1 MQLLSRTTKFDFM
14 GWRWPALTVSLA
26 LMAIS
31 VGSMVFRGFNF
42 GIDFMGGVLLEVG
55 YDNPVELEDLR
66 ATLEAGGIT
75 DATLQTLGSAR
86 TIQIRLPPVEDAGVA
101 EDDLGAEVLAV
112 LRAQD
117 PSVRRLGGT
126 FVDSQV
132 GEDLAEQG
140 GLAMF
145 FATIMIFIYTA
156 LRFRWKFAA
165 GAIAALVHDA
175 VLVLG
180 VFSVFGLTFDLT
192 VLAAVLAVI
201 GYSLN
206 DTIVIFDRVRE
217 NFRLMRRGTTTEIM
231 NASINQTLSR
241 TFVTALTVLLV
252 LIALI
257 WLGGDVVFG
266 FSLALIIGVVSGSYS
281 TIYMATAVALMLDV
295 KPADLMPPKREAVD
309 DLP

>member
-1 MQLLSRTTKFDFM
+1 MQLLSRATKFDFM
-14 GWRWPALTVSLA
+14 GWRWPALSVSIV
-26 LMAIS
+26 LMLIS
-31 VGSMVFRGFNF
+31 IGSIVFRGFNF

-55 YDNPVELEDLR
+55 YDSPVELEDLR

-86 TIQIRLPPVEDAGVA
+86 TVQIRLPPVEGTVV
-101 EDDLGAEVLAV
+101 EEELGKEVIDV
-112 LRAQD
+112 LRAAD

-145 FATIMIFIYTA
+145 FATIMIFLYTA

-175 VLVLG
+175 LIVLG

-217 NFRLMRRGTTTEIM
+217 NFHLIRRGTTTEIM

-257 WLGGDVVFG
+257 WLGGEVVFG

>member
-1 MQLLSRTTKFDFM
+1 M
-14 GWRWPALTVSLA
+14 GWRWPALSVSIA
-26 LMAIS
+26 LMVIS
-31 VGSMVFRGFNF
+31 VVSIAVRGFNL

-55 YDNPVELEDLR
+55 YESPVELEELR
-66 ATLEAGGIT
+66 AALEAGGIT

-86 TIQIRLPPVEDAGVA
+86 TVQIRLPPVEGLVA
-101 EDDLGAEVLAV
+101 EEDLGTEVLAV

-156 LRFRWKFAA
+156 LRFRWKFAV

-175 VLVLG
+175 LITLG
-180 VFSVFGLTFDLT
+180 VFSVFQITFDLT

-257 WLGGDVVFG
+257 WLGGEIVFG
-266 FSLALIIGVVSGSYS
+266 FSLALIVGVILGAYS
-281 TIYMATAVALMLDV
+281 TIYMATAIALMLDV

>member
-1 MQLLSRTTKFDFM
+1 MQLFSRAPKFDFM
-14 GWRWPALTVSLA
+14 GWRWPALSVSIA
-26 LMAIS
+26 LMVIS
-31 VGSMVFRGFNF
+31 VVSIAVRGFDL

-55 YDNPVELEDLR
+55 YENPVELEELR

-75 DATLQTLGSAR
+75 NATLQTLGSAR
-86 TIQIRLPPVEDAGVA
+86 TVQIRLPPVEGLVA
-101 EDDLGAEVLAV
+101 EEDLGTEVLAV

-117 PSVRRLGGT
+117 PTVRRLGGT

-175 VLVLG
+175 LITLG
-180 VFSVFGLTFDLT
+180 VFSLFRITFDLT

-217 NFRLMRRGTTTEIM
+217 NFRLMRRGTTMEIM

-252 LIALI
+252 LVALI
-257 WLGGDVVFG
+257 WLGGEIVFG
-266 FSLALIIGVVSGSYS
+266 FSLALIVGVVLGAYS
-281 TIYMATAVALMLDV
+281 TIYMATAIALMLDV
-295 KPADLMPPKREAVD
+295 KPADLMPPKREAAD

>member
-1 MQLLSRTTKFDFM
+1 MQLFSRAPKFDFM
-14 GWRWPALTVSLA
+14 GWRWPALSVSIA
-26 LMAIS
+26 LMVIS
-31 VGSMVFRGFNF
+31 VVSIGVRGFNL
-42 GIDFMGGVLLEVG
+42 GIDFMGGVLLEVR
-55 YDNPVELEDLR
+55 YENPVELEELR

-86 TIQIRLPPVEDAGVA
+86 TVQIRLPPVEGLVA
-101 EDDLGAEVLAV
+101 EEDLGTEVLTV

-117 PSVRRLGGT
+117 PTVRRLGGT

-132 GEDLAEQG
+132 GEDLVEQG

-145 FATIMIFIYTA
+145 FATIMIFLYTA
-156 LRFRWKFAA
+156 MRFRWKFAA

-175 VLVLG
+175 LIVLG
-180 VFSVFGLTFDLT
+180 VFSVFDLTFDLT

-252 LIALI
+252 LVALI
-257 WLGGDVVFG
+257 WLGGEVVFG
-266 FSLALIIGVVSGSYS
+266 FSLALIVGVVLGAYS
-281 TIYMATAVALMLDV
+281 TIYMATAIALMLDV
-295 KPADLMPPKREAVD
+295 KPADLIPPKREAVD
-309 DLP
+309 ELP

>member
-1 MQLLSRTTKFDFM
+1 MQLFSRAPKFDFM
-14 GWRWPALTVSLA
+14 GWRWPALTVSIA
-26 LMAIS
+26 LMVIS
-31 VGSMVFRGFNF
+31 VVSIAVRGFNL
-42 GIDFMGGVLLEVG
+42 GIDFMGGVLLEVR
-55 YDNPVELEDLR
+55 YESPVELEELR

-86 TIQIRLPPVEDAGVA
+86 TVQIRLPPVEGLVA
-101 EDDLGAEVLAV
+101 EEDLGNEVLAV

-132 GEDLAEQG
+132 GDDLAEQG

-156 LRFRWKFAA
+156 LRFRWKFAV

-175 VLVLG
+175 LITLG
-180 VFSVFGLTFDLT
+180 VFSVFQITFDLT

-257 WLGGDVVFG
+257 WLGGEIVFG
-266 FSLALIIGVVSGSYS
+266 FSLALIVGVILGAYS
-281 TIYMATAVALMLDV
+281 TIYMATAIALMLDV

>member
-1 MQLLSRTTKFDFM
+1 MQLLSRTTNFDFM
-14 GWRWPALTVSLA
+14 GWRWPALSVSIA
-26 LMAIS
+26 LMVIS
-31 VGSMVFRGFNF
+31 VGSMLFRGFNL

-55 YDNPVELEDLR
+55 YENPVELEDLR

-75 DATLQTLGSAR
+75 EATLQTLGSAR
-86 TIQIRLPPVEDAGVA
+86 TVQIRLPPVEGVVP
-101 EDDLGAEVLAV
+101 EEELGTEVLDV

-132 GEDLAEQG
+132 GSDLAEQG

-156 LRFRWKFAA
+156 IRFRWKFAA

-175 VLVLG
+175 VIVLG
-180 VFSVFGLTFDLT
+180 AFSVFDLTFDLT

-217 NFRLMRRGTTTEIM
+217 NFRLMRRGTTMEVM

-257 WLGGDVVFG
+257 VLGGESVFG

-281 TIYMATAVALMLDV
+281 TIYMATAIALMLDV

-309 DLP
+309 ELP

>member
-1 MQLLSRTTKFDFM
+1 MQLLSRATKFDFM
-14 GWRWPALTVSLA
+14 GWRWPALAISLTF
-26 LMAIS
+26 MAIS
-31 VGSMVFRGFNF
+31 IGSMVFRGFNF

-86 TIQIRLPPVEDAGVA
+86 TIQIRLPPA
-101 EDDLGAEVLAV
+101 EGLVPEEELGAEVLEV

-156 LRFRWKFAA
+156 VRFRWKFAA
-165 GAIAALVHDA
+165 GAIAALIHDA
-175 VLVLG
+175 VIVLG
-180 VFSVFGLTFDLT
+180 AFSVFGLTFDLT

-217 NFRLMRRGTTTEIM
+217 NFRLMRRGTTMEIM

-257 WLGGDVVFG
+257 WLGGEVVFG

>member
-1 MQLLSRTTKFDFM
+1 
-14 GWRWPALTVSLA
+14 
-26 LMAIS
+26 
-31 VGSMVFRGFNF
+31 
-42 GIDFMGGVLLEVG
+42 
-55 YDNPVELEDLR
+55 
-66 ATLEAGGIT
+66 
-75 DATLQTLGSAR
+75 
-86 TIQIRLPPVEDAGVA
+86 
-101 EDDLGAEVLAV
+101 
-112 LRAQD
+112 
-117 PSVRRLGGT
+117 VRRLGGT

-165 GAIAALVHDA
+165 GAIAALIHDA
-175 VLVLG
+175 VIVLG
-180 VFSVFGLTFDLT
+180 AFSVFGLTFDLT

-217 NFRLMRRGTTTEIM
+217 NFRLMRRGTTMEIM

-257 WLGGDVVFG
+257 WLGGEVVFG

>member
-1 MQLLSRTTKFDFM
+1 MQLLSRATKFDFM
-14 GWRWPALTVSLA
+14 GWRWPALAISLTF
-26 LMAIS
+26 MAIS
-31 VGSMVFRGFNF
+31 IGSMVFRGFNF

-86 TIQIRLPPVEDAGVA
+86 TIQIRLPPA
-101 EDDLGAEVLAV
+101 EGLVPEEELGAEVLEV

-165 GAIAALVHDA
+165 GAIAALIHDA
-175 VLVLG
+175 VIVLG
-180 VFSVFGLTFDLT
+180 AFSVFGLTFDLT

-217 NFRLMRRGTTTEIM
+217 NFRLMRRGTTMEIM

-257 WLGGDVVFG
+257 WLGGEVVFG

>member
-1 MQLLSRTTKFDFM
+1 
-14 GWRWPALTVSLA
+14 
-26 LMAIS
+26 
-31 VGSMVFRGFNF
+31 
-42 GIDFMGGVLLEVG
+42 MGGVLLEVG

-86 TIQIRLPPVEDAGVA
+86 TIQIRLPPAEGIVA
-101 EDDLGAEVLAV
+101 EEDLGAEVLAI

-165 GAIAALVHDA
+165 GAIAALIHDA
-175 VLVLG
+175 VIVLG
-180 VFSVFGLTFDLT
+180 AFSLFGLTFDLT

-217 NFRLMRRGTTTEIM
+217 NFRLMRRGTTMEIM

-257 WLGGDVVFG
+257 WLGGEIVFG

-281 TIYMATAVALMLDV
+281 TIYMATAVALILDV

>member
-14 GWRWPALTVSLA
+14 GWRWHALAISLA
-26 LMAIS
+26 FMLIS
-31 VGSMVFRGFNF
+31 IGSMVFRGFNF
-42 GIDFMGGVLLEVG
+42 GIDFTGGVLLEVG
-55 YDNPVELEDLR
+55 YDDPVELEDLR
-66 ATLEAGGIT
+66 AALEAGGISN
-75 DATLQTLGSAR
+75 ATLQTLGSAR
-86 TIQIRLPPVEDAGVA
+86 TVQIRLPPVERVVA
-101 EDDLGAEVLAV
+101 EEDLGAEVLQV

-175 VLVLG
+175 VIVLG
-180 VFSVFGLTFDLT
+180 AFSLFGITFDLT

-217 NFRLMRRGTTTEIM
+217 NFRLMRRGTTMEIM
-231 NASINQTLSR
+231 NASINQTLAR

-257 WLGGDVVFG
+257 WLGGEVVFG

-281 TIYMATAVALMLDV
+281 TIYTATAVALTLDV

-309 DLP
+309 DMP

>member
-1 MQLLSRTTKFDFM
+1 MQLLSRATKFDFM
-14 GWRWPALTVSLA
+14 GWRWPALSVSIV
-26 LMAIS
+26 LMLIS
-31 VGSMVFRGFNF
+31 IGSMVFRGFNF

-55 YDNPVELEDLR
+55 YDSPVELEDLR

-86 TIQIRLPPVEDAGVA
+86 TVQIRLPPVEGTVV
-101 EDDLGAEVLAV
+101 EEELGKEVIDV
-112 LRAQD
+112 LRAAD

-145 FATIMIFIYTA
+145 FATIMIFLYTA

-175 VLVLG
+175 LIVLG

-217 NFRLMRRGTTTEIM
+217 NFHLIRRGTTTEIM

-257 WLGGDVVFG
+257 WLGGEVVFG

>member
-1 MQLLSRTTKFDFM
+1 MQLFSRAPKFDFM
-14 GWRWPALTVSLA
+14 GWRYPALA
-26 LMAIS
+26 LSVTLMLIS
-31 VGSMVFRGFNF
+31 VGSIVFRGFNL
-42 GIDFMGGVLLEVG
+42 GIDFTGGVLLEVG

-66 ATLEAGGIT
+66 SALADNGIT

-86 TIQIRLPPVEDAGVA
+86 AVQIRLPPVEGVVA
-101 EDDLGAEVLAV
+101 EEDLGADVMAV
-112 LRAQD
+112 LRMQD
-117 PSVRRLGGT
+117 PTVRRLGGT

-145 FATIMIFIYTA
+145 FATLMIFVYTA

-180 VFSVFGLTFDLT
+180 AFSVFGITFDLT

-217 NFRLMRRGTTTEIM
+217 NFRMMRRGTTMEIM
-231 NASINQTLSR
+231 NASINQTLAR

-257 WLGGDVVFG
+257 TLGGENVFG

-281 TIYMATAVALMLDV
+281 TIYMATAVAVMLDV
-295 KPADLMPPKREAVD
+295 KPADLMPPKREAAD
-309 DLP
+309 ELP

>member
-1 MQLLSRTTKFDFM
+1 
-14 GWRWPALTVSLA
+14 
-26 LMAIS
+26 MAIS
-31 VGSMVFRGFNF
+31 IGSMVFRGFNF

-86 TIQIRLPPVEDAGVA
+86 TIQIRLPPA
-101 EDDLGAEVLAV
+101 EGLVPEEELGAEVLEV

-156 LRFRWKFAA
+156 VRFRWKFAA
-165 GAIAALVHDA
+165 GAIAALIHDA
-175 VLVLG
+175 VIVLG
-180 VFSVFGLTFDLT
+180 AFSVFGLTFDLT

-217 NFRLMRRGTTTEIM
+217 NFRLMRRGTTMEIM

-257 WLGGDVVFG
+257 WLGGEVVFG

>member
-1 MQLLSRTTKFDFM
+1 MQLLRGVPKFDFM
-14 GWRWPALTVSLA
+14 GWRYPALAVSIA
-26 LMAIS
+26 LVLIS
-31 VGSMVFRGFNF
+31 IGSIVFRGFNL
-42 GIDFMGGVLLEVG
+42 GIDFSGGVLLEVG
-55 YDNPVELEDLR
+55 YENPVELEDLR
-66 ATLEAGGIT
+66 SALEANGIT

-86 TIQIRLPPVEDAGVA
+86 AVQIRLPPVEGVVA
-101 EDDLGAEVLAV
+101 EEDLGAEVMAV
-112 LRAQD
+112 LRMQD
-117 PSVRRLGGT
+117 PTVRRLGGT

-145 FATIMIFIYTA
+145 FATLMIFVYTA

-175 VLVLG
+175 IIVLG
-180 VFSVFGLTFDLT
+180 AFSIFGLTFDLT

-217 NFRLMRRGTTTEIM
+217 NFRTMRRGTAMEIM
-231 NASINQTLSR
+231 NASINQTLAR

-252 LIALI
+252 LIALVL
-257 WLGGDVVFG
+257 LGGEVVFG
-266 FSLALIIGVVSGSYS
+266 FSVALIIGVVAGSYS
-281 TIYMATAVALMLDV
+281 TIYMATAAALMLDV
-295 KPADLMPPKREAVD
+295 KPADLMPPKREAAD

>member
-1 MQLLSRTTKFDFM
+1 MQLLSRATKFDFM
-14 GWRWPALTVSLA
+14 GWRWPALSVSIV
-26 LMAIS
+26 LMLIS
-31 VGSMVFRGFNF
+31 IGSMIFRGFNF

-55 YDNPVELEDLR
+55 YDSPVELEDLR

-86 TIQIRLPPVEDAGVA
+86 TVQIRLPPVEGTVV
-101 EDDLGAEVLAV
+101 EEELGKEVIDV
-112 LRAQD
+112 LRAAD

-145 FATIMIFIYTA
+145 FATIMIFLYTA

-175 VLVLG
+175 LIVLG

-217 NFRLMRRGTTTEIM
+217 NFHLIRRGTTTEIM

-257 WLGGDVVFG
+257 WLGGEVVFG

>member
-14 GWRWPALTVSLA
+14 GWRWPALTISLT
-26 LMAIS
+26 LMVIS
-31 VGSMVFRGFNF
+31 IGSMVFRGFNF

-86 TIQIRLPPVEDAGVA
+86 TIQIRLPPTEGIVA
-101 EDDLGAEVLAV
+101 EEDLGAEVLAI

-165 GAIAALVHDA
+165 GAIAALIHDA
-175 VLVLG
+175 VIVLG
-180 VFSVFGLTFDLT
+180 AFSLFGLTFDLT

-217 NFRLMRRGTTTEIM
+217 NFRLMRRGTTMEIM

-257 WLGGDVVFG
+257 WLGGEIVFG

-281 TIYMATAVALMLDV
+281 TIYMATAVALILDV

>member
-14 GWRWPALTVSLA
+14 GWRWPALAISLT

-31 VGSMVFRGFNF
+31 IGSIAIRGFNF

-55 YDNPVELEDLR
+55 YDNPVELEELR

-86 TIQIRLPPVEDAGVA
+86 IVQIRLPPVEGVVA

-117 PSVRRLGGT
+117 PNVRRLGGT

-145 FATIMIFIYTA
+145 FATIMIFLYTA

-175 VLVLG
+175 VIVLG
-180 VFSVFGLTFDLT
+180 VFSVFRITFDLT

-217 NFRLMRRGTTTEIM
+217 NFHLIRRGTTTEIM
-231 NASINQTLSR
+231 NVSINQTLAR

-257 WLGGDVVFG
+257 WLGGEVVFG

-281 TIYMATAVALMLDV
+281 TIYMATAVALALDV

>member
-1 MQLLSRTTKFDFM
+1 MQLFSRAPNFDFM
-14 GWRWPALTVSLA
+14 GWRYPALAVSIT
-26 LMAIS
+26 LMLIS
-31 VGSMVFRGFNF
+31 VVSMIFRGFNF
-42 GIDFMGGVLLEVG
+42 GIDFTGGVLLEVG
-55 YDNPVELEDLR
+55 YESPVELEDLR
-66 ATLEAGGIT
+66 SALEANGIT

-86 TIQIRLPPVEDAGVA
+86 TVQIRLPPPEGDVVEA
-101 EDDLGAEVLAV
+101 DLGQEVMDV

-117 PSVRRLGGT
+117 PTVRRLSAT
-126 FVDSQV
+126 SVDSQV
-132 GEDLAEQG
+132 GEELMEQG

-145 FATIMIFIYTA
+145 IATLMIFGYTM

-175 VLVLG
+175 VITLG
-180 VFSVFGLTFDLT
+180 AFSVFQITYDLT

-217 NFRLMRRGTTTEIM
+217 NFRTMRRGTTIEIM

-252 LIALI
+252 LVALVA
-257 WLGGDVVFG
+257 LGGEVVFG
-266 FSLALIIGVVSGSYS
+266 FSVALIIGVVSGSYS
-281 TIYMATAVALMLDV
+281 TIYMATAVAVELDV

>member
-1 MQLLSRTTKFDFM
+1 MQLLSRVPSFDFM
-14 GWRWPALTVSLA
+14 GWRRPALAVSIT
-26 LMAIS
+26 LMLIS
-31 VGSMVFRGFNF
+31 IASVIFRGFNL
-42 GIDFMGGVLLEVG
+42 GIDFTGGILLQVSYEH
-55 YDNPVELEDLR
+55 PVELDEVR
-66 ATLEAGGIT
+66 ATLEANGFSP
-75 DATLQTLGSAR
+75 TLQSFGSA
-86 TIQIRLPPVEDAGVA
+86 TDVLIRLPPVDSVGADE
-101 EDDLGAEVLAV
+101 ELGADVMEV

-117 PSVRRLGGT
+117 PTVRRGDAT
-126 FVDSQV
+126 FVGSQV

-145 FATIMIFIYTA
+145 FATLMIFVYTM

-175 VLVLG
+175 TIVFG
-180 VFSVFGLTFDLT
+180 VFSLFGLTFDLT

-217 NFRLMRRGTTTEIM
+217 NFRTMRRGTAEEIM
-231 NASINQTLSR
+231 NASINQTLAR

-252 LIALI
+252 LIALLF
-257 WLGGDVVFG
+257 LGGEVVFG
-266 FSLALIIGVVSGSYS
+266 FSVALIIGVVAGSYS
-281 TIYMATAVALMLDV
+281 TIYMATATALRLNV
-295 KPADLMPPKREAVD
+295 TPADLMPPKREAAD

>member
-14 GWRWPALTVSLA
+14 GWRWPALSVSIA

-31 VGSMVFRGFNF
+31 AGSMVFRGFNL

-55 YDNPVELEDLR
+55 YENPVELEDLR

-86 TIQIRLPPVEDAGVA
+86 TIQIRLPPAEGTVA
-101 EDDLGAEVLAV
+101 EEDLGADVLAV
-112 LRAQD
+112 LRAKD
-117 PSVRRLGGT
+117 PTVRRLGGT

-145 FATIMIFIYTA
+145 FATIMIFLYTA
-156 LRFRWKFAA
+156 IRFRWKFAA

-175 VLVLG
+175 VIVLG
-180 VFSVFGLTFDLT
+180 AFSVFDLTFDLT

-217 NFRLMRRGTTTEIM
+217 NFRLMRRGTTMEIM

-257 WLGGDVVFG
+257 WLGGESVFG

-281 TIYMATAVALMLDV
+281 TIYMATAIALMLDV

>member
-1 MQLLSRTTKFDFM
+1 M
-14 GWRWPALTVSLA
+14 V
-26 LMAIS
+26 IS
-31 VGSMVFRGFNF
+31 IGSMVFRGFNF

-86 TIQIRLPPVEDAGVA
+86 TIQIRLPPAEGIVA
-101 EDDLGAEVLAV
+101 EEDLGAEVLAI

-165 GAIAALVHDA
+165 GAIAALIHDA
-175 VLVLG
+175 VIVLG
-180 VFSVFGLTFDLT
+180 AFSLFGLTFDLT

-217 NFRLMRRGTTTEIM
+217 NARSMRHAPLSAVV
-231 NASINQTLSR
+231 NLSVNQTLSR
-241 TFVTALTVLLV
+241 TCITAGTTFLSV
-252 LIALI
+252 
-257 WLGGDVVFG
+257 
-266 FSLALIIGVVSGSYS
+266 LALYLFGGEALRGFAFTMLVGIVSGTYS
-281 TIYMATAVALMLDV
+281 TIFIASAIASRL
-295 KPADLMPPKREAVD
+295 AR
-309 DLP
+309 